1 MHATNNCFRQEVEY
15 TGSASQKK
23 RRIPMGT
30 IKVEVN
36 GDTAEEVKKQL
47 QQVMDELDKV
57 KLAPGAQPT
66 GLGKGKAWK
75 VSYET

>member
-1 MHATNNCFRQEVEY
+1 
-15 TGSASQKK
+15 
-23 RRIPMGT
+23 MGT